1 MEENIVKNIPKYIRD
16 KCKHMEALCSAASTL
31 RMQVEKWCES
41 NGIDTCSEEWEE
53 NVRDEIGGCDA
64 ILDPDEIEKLL
75 NKN

>member
-1 MEENIVKNIPKYIRD
+1 MEENIVKNIPKHIKD
-16 KCKHMEALCSAASTL
+16 KCKRMEKLCLAALAL
-31 RMQVEKWCES
+31 RIEIEKWCES

-75 NKN
+75 NKD